1 MAGSMEMCKKIV
13 ADFMQMPESSAFL
26 EPVPWKEWGLDDYP
40 RIIKQPMDLGTVN
53 RKITTGEY
61 KDIYEFAYDMRLI
74 WRNCCTYNQEGAEI
88 YTLGKKLSD
97 QFESRFREV
106 ESLIPSDKRH
116 AEPDVATKRSFVDN
130 LFKLSGEDL
139 AKVIEVLNDRCE
151 SCLDKTNPELVDI
164 IVDAIDNATFHYA
177 NSYVKSL
184 LEKSVSVM
192 EVENSTVCYK
202 HETSG

>member
-1 MAGSMEMCKKIV
+1 
-13 ADFMQMPESSAFL
+13 
-26 EPVPWKEWGLDDYP
+26 
-40 RIIKQPMDLGTVN
+40 
-53 RKITTGEY
+53 
-61 KDIYEFAYDMRLI
+61 MR
-74 WRNCCTYNQEGAEI
+74 W
-88 YTLGKKLSD
+88 
-97 QFESRFREV
+97 
-106 ESLIPSDKRH
+106 IPFVTCR
-116 AEPDVATKRSFVDN
+116 EPDVATKRSFVDN

-151 SCLDKTNPELVDI
+151 SCLDKGTALIGQAALQDTMKDI

-184 LEKSVSVM
+184 LEKSASAM